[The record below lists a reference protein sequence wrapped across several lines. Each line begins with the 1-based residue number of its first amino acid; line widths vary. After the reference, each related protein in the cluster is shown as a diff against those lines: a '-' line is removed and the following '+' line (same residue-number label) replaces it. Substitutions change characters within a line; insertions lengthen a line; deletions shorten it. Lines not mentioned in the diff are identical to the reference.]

1 MNKLKKTIEQ
11 YGRWAE
17 LSIYIGRIKT
27 HIESDFSHSL
37 ENAKALLE
45 TIAKEICT
53 IKEIELGTKAQHKQ
67 RIKKCF
73 FSSGLSKQVT

>member
-11 YGRWAE
+11 YRCWAE
-17 LSIYIGRIKT
+17 LSIYIVRIET

-45 TIAKEICT
+45 TIGKEICKNKGLELNET
-53 IKEIELGTKAQHKQ
+53 ISINGVLKNA
-67 RIKKCF
+67 
-73 FSSGLSKQVT
+73 FSVMN